1 MLVLFLFSSS
11 ENSFARLQQLSQ
23 HLEGHQLLSM
33 SPAPVLLF
41 CTQAGLTR
49 IAPDS
54 PAIPGMRNQASEPS
68 LCRAKMCPAYL
79 PSISRTLLKIRAGVL
94 WQCRLEAKWF
104 SFSSLKLSIFHL
116 CQAGFYF
123 CSRAVLSINMECG
136 AFRRSCRRREVG
148 SQLMMDESSI
158 IVPWPL

>member
-11 ENSFARLQQLSQ
+11 ENSFARLQYLNQ

-68 LCRAKMCPAYL
+68 LCRAEMCPAYL

-94 WQCRLEAKWF
+94 WWCRLEAKWF
-104 SFSSLKLSIFHL
+104 SFSSLSIFHL

-123 CSRAVLSINMECG
+123 CSRAVLSINMEYG
-136 AFRRSCRRREVG
+136 TFRRSCQRREVG
-148 SQLMMDESSI
+148 SQLVIDESSI
-158 IVPWPL
+158 IVPWSL